1 MSRESSSRILAE
13 RGEEIWGKETDL
25 TSRADRVAGLPGSD
39 DGLAD
44 RRHSRES
51 AHLSFFSLADQSS
64 VR

>member
-1 MSRESSSRILAE
+1 MLAE
-13 RGEEIWGKETDL
+13 RDEETWGKETDL

-44 RRHSRES
+44 LRQPRKS
-51 AHLSFFSLADQSS
+51 AHLSFFSLADQSP